1 MSAMYE
7 GAHSTIIRRCLNGD
21 RKAQHELFELYAR
34 PMFNVAFGIT
44 GTKEEAEDVLQEAF
58 IEMFRNLNSF
68 RGESSFGSWFKR
80 IVINRSLNQIRTKRK
95 LVYEPA
101 MENYSE
107 AEVESETDWP
117 ELSVEKI
124 EQAMMQLPE
133 GYKIVFRL
141 FMFENL
147 SHQEI
152 SDMLGISESTS
163 KTQLFKARRKLR
175 NVLIA
180 N

>member
-1 MSAMYE
+1 
-7 GAHSTIIRRCLNGD
+7 
-21 RKAQHELFELYAR
+21 
-34 PMFNVAFGIT
+34 
-44 GTKEEAEDVLQEAF
+44 
-58 IEMFRNLNSF
+58 
-68 RGESSFGSWFKR
+68 
-80 IVINRSLNQIRTKRK
+80 
-95 LVYEPA
+95 

-124 EQAMMQLPE
+124 EQAMMHLPE